1 MKTGIVNKFG
11 FVRTCTDK
19 RRFAETGTVVK
30 FSGTNFMMNHFYRK
44 GNRKQSAGNR
54 GKAGRFSLRVFA
66 GALASLFLM
75 SAAVLPVSANEFE
88 DARKERMNE
97 VVLTNTIADWPQGP
111 IIGAEGAILMEAR
124 TGAILYAKNI
134 DEKLFPASTTKIMT
148 GLLAYENCK
157 LDEDVEFSY
166 DAVHSVSREDS
177 NIGMDAGEI
186 IPMNKA
192 LEGMMILS
200 ANEVANA
207 IAEHISGTTDDFAEL
222 MNKKAA
228 EIGCTNTHFSNPNG
242 LHDDNHY
249 TTPRDLALIAKYY
262 FSYDYLASLSR
273 EPSCEFT
280 ATETQPD
287 DFVRNTKNMLVKGKK
302 YEYEYLVGS
311 KTGYT
316 SVARQTLVSAAK
328 KDGMEL
334 ICVIMKEESPFQYED
349 TVALFDYGFENF
361 KKVSI
366 ADHAE
371 ESNML
376 STGFFSVG
384 QDVFGSNKSIL
395 NIDPSAVLILPKNAE
410 FSEVNYDLTANNTG
424 EAGSVAKI
432 SYLFHGNPVGEAALN
447 MSAES
452 PSLFEEFSKK
462 EEPAADSSENSEGEA
477 GKEGTDAGRAEEGS
491 ETGSEGGDGAEAGS
505 GNAPGDNTDPGKTG
519 EDSSEEVK
527 PVTNRN
533 KNGIFINVKIA
544 LISLGA
550 IVGTAV
556 LLLVIRSVIRGYQF
570 SRRRKDAME
579 RHRKRKRSRRERDD
593 DYID

>member
-1 MKTGIVNKFG
+1 MLK
-11 FVRTCTDK
+11 
-19 RRFAETGTVVK
+19 
-30 FSGTNFMMNHFYRK
+30 HFYQIK
-44 GNRKQSAGNR
+44 NRKKNVKNR
-54 GKAGRFSLRVFA
+54 GKMADFSMRFFA
-66 GALASLFLM
+66 GALATLFLV
-75 SAAVLPVSANEFE
+75 SAAALPVSANEFE

-134 DEKLFPASTTKIMT
+134 DERLYPASTTKIMT

-207 IAEHISGTTDDFAEL
+207 IAEHISGTTDAFADL

-228 EIGCTNTHFSNPNG
+228 EIGCTNTHFTNPNG
-242 LHDDNHY
+242 LHDENHY

-262 FSYDYLASLSR
+262 FSYDYMASLSR

-280 ATETQPD
+280 KTPTQPD
-287 DFVRNTKNMLVKGKK
+287 DFVRNTKNMLVKGRK

-311 KTGYT
+311 KTGFT
-316 SVARQTLVSAAK
+316 SIARQTLVSAAK

-447 MSAES
+447 MNAEN
-452 PSLFEEFSKK
+452 PGLFEKFSEK
-462 EEPAADSSENSEGEA
+462 EKPAEG
-477 GKEGTDAGRAEEGS
+477 GS
-491 ETGSEGGDGAEAGS
+491 ETGEAGSEGAKEGDAGTSGDGAKPGEAGS
-505 GNAPGDNTDPGKTG
+505 GEVNSEEAGSEVANPAEPGTG
-519 EDSSEEVK
+519 ETDSGEAGSEETK

-544 LISLGA
+544 LISLGV
-550 IVGTAV
+550 IVATAV
-556 LLLVIRSVIRGYQF
+556 LLLIIRSVIRGYQF

-579 RHRKRKRSRRERDD
+579 RHRKRKRSRRERED